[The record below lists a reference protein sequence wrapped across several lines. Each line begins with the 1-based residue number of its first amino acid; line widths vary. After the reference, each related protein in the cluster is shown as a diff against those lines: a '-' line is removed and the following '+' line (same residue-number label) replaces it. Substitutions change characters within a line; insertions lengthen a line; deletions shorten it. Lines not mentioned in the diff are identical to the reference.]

1 VPEKS
6 SVNSEKNDA
15 NNAVQT
21 PALSAAPSFRN
32 LFRGAWRAVETVRA
46 RFFVFVVLFVIA
58 YTVDLLA
65 PWAIGYTLGVLV
77 KDGFG
82 PAAMT
87 QAMYGI
93 LAYMGL
99 KLTYTIAHHFGRY
112 FQVTTAFEARRSE
125 LERVFGELLLFP
137 LSWHVDHHSG
147 ESLSRLHRSA
157 GAVDAVIGTYVW
169 QLIEGIV
176 KVVFASIAIVALD
189 FWVALNV
196 SFMGALTI
204 LLMVLFNKR
213 LTSYIR
219 RINAFYDKLN
229 RVCVDYLFNVVTVKS
244 LSLERSATTYL
255 ADVYPT
261 GRELSRRIAALG
273 ELKWGAVGI
282 GYTLVMGS
290 SLGIFFYRHQGI
302 DAPFEVAEVYVL
314 LNYLDRIFQAIGSFT
329 GYYSGLI
336 ESATAYEDATN
347 IDEQARRVRAVAT
360 ERRLPQWNALEFK
373 KLEYRYIKGEYQ
385 GIHIRDLQIKRGEKI
400 ALVGPSGSGK
410 STLLKVLGGMYL
422 PQEFELTT
430 DRGDELSLDDMA
442 GSSLL
447 LPQEPEIFTETVRYN
462 LTMGE
467 QISAEE
473 LMFFTSLC
481 KLDEVIEKIQ
491 GGWDANLAE
500 KGLNLSGGERQ
511 RFALARGLLRA
522 TRREVLLLDEPTS
535 SLDPTTEKQIFYSL
549 LHHFSDRTIL
559 TACHRLALVPLFDR
573 ILFVRRGIIEENGSF
588 QELLLK
594 KGAFA
599 AAWEDFEKRVPST
612 GGGSGSSV
620 GTPTVI

>member
-1 VPEKS
+1 MV
-6 SVNSEKNDA
+6 
-15 NNAVQT
+15 T
-21 PALSAAPSFRN
+21 PASDPHRGTPSFRA
-32 LFRGAWRAVETVRA
+32 LFRGAWLAVATVKL
-46 RFFVFVVLFVIA
+46 RFFLFVFLFIFA
-58 YTVDLLA
+58 YTIDLLA
-65 PWAIGYTLGVLV
+65 PWAIGYTLGIIV

-82 PAAMT
+82 PEALV
-87 QAMYGI
+87 QATYGI
-93 LAYMGL
+93 LAYVGF
-99 KLTYTIAHHFGRY
+99 KLTYTVCHHLGRY
-112 FQVTTAFEARRSE
+112 FQITTAFEARRSE

-157 GAVDAVIGTYVW
+157 GAVDAVIGNYVW

-176 KVVFASIAIVALD
+176 KVVFASIAIVTLD

-196 SFMGALTI
+196 SFMGAVTI
-204 LLMVLFNKR
+204 LMMVLFNKR

-219 RINAFYDKLN
+219 RVNAFYDRLN

-244 LSLERSATTYL
+244 LSLERSASQYL
-255 ADVYPT
+255 KDVYPS
-261 GRELSRRIAALG
+261 GRELSRRIAAFG

-282 GYTLVMGS
+282 GYTLVMGT

-302 DAPFEVAEVYVL
+302 DQPFEVAEVYVL

-336 ESATAYEDATN
+336 ESATAYEDATK
-347 IDEQARRVRAVAT
+347 IDEEAKQVRAVAK
-360 ERRLPQWNALEFK
+360 ERRLPAWNALTFER
-373 KLEYRYIKGEYQ
+373 LEYRYIKGEYQ
-385 GIHIRDLQIKRGEKI
+385 GIHIRDLEIKRGEKI

-410 STLLKVLGGMYL
+410 STLLKVLGGMLL
-422 PQEFELTT
+422 PQEFEIKT
-430 DRGDELSLDDMA
+430 DRGDKLSLDDMA

-467 QISAEE
+467 KFRPEE
-473 LMFFTSLC
+473 LSFFSSLC
-481 KLDEVIEKIQ
+481 RLEDVIEKIQ
-491 GGWDANLAE
+491 GGWEANLAE

-522 TRREVLLLDEPTS
+522 SRREFLLLDEPTS
-535 SLDPTTEKQIFYSL
+535 SLDPTTEKQIFFSL
-549 LHHFSDRTIL
+549 IHHFSDRTIL

-573 ILFVRRGIIEENGSF
+573 ILFVRRGIVEENGSF
-588 QELLLK
+588 QELLAK

-599 AAWEDFEKRVPST
+599 SAWEDFERKVVANPGASS
-612 GGGSGSSV
+612 SGA
-620 GTPTVI
+620 PTTSNSI

>member
-1 VPEKS
+1 MVEPVNPER
-6 SVNSEKNDA
+6 
-15 NNAVQT
+15 
-21 PALSAAPSFRN
+21 AAPSFKN
-32 LFRGAWRAVETVRA
+32 LCLGAWRAVATVKL
-46 RFFVFVVLFVIA
+46 RFFLFVALFVFA

-65 PWAIGYTLGVLV
+65 PWAIGYTLGVFV
-77 KDGFG
+77 KEGFG
-82 PAAMT
+82 PAALS
-87 QAMYGI
+87 QAMWGI
-93 LAYMGL
+93 AAYVGF
-99 KLTYTIAHHFGRY
+99 KLTHTITHHLGRY
-112 FQVTTAFEARRSE
+112 FQITTAFEARRSE

-169 QLIEGIV
+169 QMIEGLV
-176 KVVFASIAIVALD
+176 KVVFASVAIVTLD
-189 FWVALNV
+189 FWVAMNV
-196 SFMGALTI
+196 CAMGAITI

-219 RINAFYDKLN
+219 RVNAFYDRLN

-244 LSLERSATTYL
+244 LSLERSARQYL

-261 GRELSRRIAALG
+261 GRELSRRIAAFG
-273 ELKWGAVGI
+273 ELKWGAVGV

-290 SLGIFFYRHQGI
+290 SLGIFFYRHQGV

-336 ESATAYEDATN
+336 ESATAYEDATS
-347 IDEQARRVRAVAT
+347 IDAQAKQARAVAT
-360 ERRLPQWNALEFK
+360 ERRLPAWNALQFN

-385 GIHIRDLQIKRGEKI
+385 GIHIRDLEIRRGEKV

-410 STLLKVLGGMYL
+410 STFLKVLGGMLL
-422 PQEFELTT
+422 PQDFEVAT
-430 DRGDELSLDDMA
+430 DRGDTLSVDDLA

-467 QISAEE
+467 RFKPEE
-473 LMFFTSLC
+473 LSFFTSLC
-481 KLDEVIEKIQ
+481 RLEDVIEKIQ
-491 GGWDANLAE
+491 GGWEANLAE

-522 TRREVLLLDEPTS
+522 SRREILLLDEPTS

-549 LHHFSDRTIL
+549 IHHFSDRTIL

-588 QELLLK
+588 EELLAK

-599 AAWEDFEKRVPST
+599 AAWEDFERKVT
-612 GGGSGSSV
+612 ATTNVQVASSLL
-620 GTPTVI
+620 

>member
-1 VPEKS
+1 MLVVDTAPVS
-6 SVNSEKNDA
+6 HAS
-15 NNAVQT
+15 
-21 PALSAAPSFRN
+21 PSFRN
-32 LFRGAWRAVETVRA
+32 LFAGAWRAISTVKL
-46 RFFVFVVLFVIA
+46 RFALFVALFVFA
-58 YTVDLLA
+58 YTIDLLA
-65 PWAIGYTLGVLV
+65 PWAIGYTLGIIV

-82 PAAMT
+82 P
-87 QAMYGI
+87 QALVQATYGI
-93 LAYMGL
+93 LAYVGL
-99 KLTYTIAHHFGRY
+99 KLLYTLAHHFGRY
-112 FQVTTAFEARRSE
+112 FQITTAFEARRSE
-125 LERVFGELLLFP
+125 LERVFSELLLFP

-147 ESLSRLHRSA
+147 ESLSRLNRSA

-169 QLIEGIV
+169 QLIEGLV
-176 KVVFASIAIVALD
+176 KVVFASVAIVTLD
-189 FWVALNV
+189 FWVAMNV

-213 LTSYIR
+213 LTNYIR
-219 RINAFYDKLN
+219 RVNAFYDKLN

-244 LSLERSATTYL
+244 LSLEQSASKYL

-261 GRELSRRIAALG
+261 GRELCRRIAAFG
-273 ELKWGAVGI
+273 ELKWGAVGV
-282 GYTLVMGS
+282 GYSLVMGS

-302 DAPFEVAEVYVL
+302 DQPFEVAEVYVL

-336 ESATAYEDATN
+336 ESATAYEDATS
-347 IDEQARRVRAVAT
+347 IDDQAKLVRAVAV
-360 ERRLPQWNALEFK
+360 ERRLPQWNALQFH

-385 GIHIRDLQIKRGEKI
+385 GIHIRDLQIKRGEKV

-410 STLLKVLGGMYL
+410 STLLKVLGGMLL
-422 PQEFELTT
+422 PQEFDLAT
-430 DRGDELSLDDMA
+430 DRGDKLSLDDMA

-467 QISAEE
+467 RFKPEE
-473 LMFFTSLC
+473 LSFFTSLC
-481 KLDEVIEKIQ
+481 RLEDVIEKIQ

-522 TRREVLLLDEPTS
+522 SRREILLLDEPTS
-535 SLDPTTEKQIFYSL
+535 SLDPTTEKQIFFSL
-549 LHHFSDRTIL
+549 IHHFSDRTIF

-573 ILFVRRGIIEENGSF
+573 VLFVRRGIVEENGTF
-588 QELLLK
+588 AELLAK

-599 AAWEDFEKRVPST
+599 SAWEDFERKVVGTSSVPS
-612 GGGSGSSV
+612 SV
-620 GTPTVI
+620 VNGQPAEAI

>member
-1 VPEKS
+1 M
-6 SVNSEKNDA
+6 
-15 NNAVQT
+15 
-21 PALSAAPSFRN
+21 PSFRN
-32 LFRGAWRAVETVRA
+32 LFAGAWRAIATVKL
-46 RFFVFVVLFVIA
+46 RFFMFVLLFVFA
-58 YTVDLLA
+58 YTIDLLA
-65 PWAIGYTLGVLV
+65 PWAIGYTLGIIV

-82 PAAMT
+82 PEALV
-87 QAMYGI
+87 QATYGI
-93 LAYMGL
+93 FAYVGL
-99 KLTYTIAHHFGRY
+99 KLLYTLTHHLGRY
-112 FQVTTAFEARRSE
+112 FQITTAFEARRSE
-125 LERVFGELLLFP
+125 LERVFGELLRFP

-147 ESLSRLHRSA
+147 ESLSRLNRSA

-169 QLIEGIV
+169 QLIEGLV
-176 KVVFASIAIVALD
+176 KVAFASVAIVVLD

-196 SFMGALTI
+196 SLMGALTI

-219 RINAFYDKLN
+219 RVNAFYDKLN

-244 LSLERSATTYL
+244 LSLEQSASKYL
-255 ADVYPT
+255 ADVYPS
-261 GRELSRRIAALG
+261 GRDLCRRIAAFG

-282 GYTLVMGS
+282 GYALVMGS
-290 SLGIFFYRHQGI
+290 SLGIFFYRNQGI
-302 DAPFEVAEVYVL
+302 DQPFEVAEVYVL

-336 ESATAYEDATN
+336 ESATAYEDATR
-347 IDEQARRVRAVAT
+347 IDEQSKLVRAVAK
-360 ERRLPQWNALEFK
+360 ERRLPQWNALQFH

-385 GIHIRDLQIKRGEKI
+385 GIHIRDLQIKRGEKV

-410 STLLKVLGGMYL
+410 STLLKVLGGMLL
-422 PQEFELTT
+422 PQEFDLST
-430 DRGDELSLDDMA
+430 DRGDKLSIDDMA

-467 QISAEE
+467 RFKQEE
-473 LMFFTSLC
+473 LSFFTSLC
-481 KLDEVIEKIQ
+481 RLEDVIEKIQ
-491 GGWDANLAE
+491 GGWEANLAE

-522 TRREVLLLDEPTS
+522 SRREVLLLDEPTS
-535 SLDPTTEKQIFYSL
+535 SLDPTTEKQIFFSL
-549 LHHFSDRTIL
+549 IHHFSDRTIL

-573 ILFVRRGIIEENGSF
+573 ILFVRRGIVEENGSF
-588 QELLLK
+588 VELLAK

-599 AAWEDFEKRVPST
+599 SAWEDFERRVVAT
-612 GGGSGSSV
+612 DGIV
-620 GTPTVI
+620 APTNGEAPEAR